1 MSDSPEVFTSRRE
14 RREAERGLAPI
25 FEAESEKIPSTPETS
40 PATSAYSPTLPAT
53 PVVDNSGF
61 EIQQSMPD
69 SYRRQD
75 PAAVL
80 SRESFLEPASPLSFE
95 SATNLGTEP
104 VSASIVINHVPDLEN
119 NVMVIPETGDFLR
132 TGSIELPKLDT
143 STGGVS
149 KILEG
154 QAADEAIVEDS
165 LNSFVSSVA
174 PLRAA
179 GLAKSRSRAVE
190 VALTSRSG
198 QGQVYAVMSSA
209 VLMITVG
216 ALVVAA
222 YLLGIFE

>member
-1 MSDSPEVFTSRRE
+1 MSDAPEVFTSRRE
-14 RREAERGLAPI
+14 RREAEKGLSPKVHSEENAP
-25 FEAESEKIPSTPETS
+25 AEKPENVYETQTYSPPPSISPTISTTGSDIQQTTPE
-40 PATSAYSPTLPAT
+40 
-53 PVVDNSGF
+53 
-61 EIQQSMPD
+61 
-69 SYRRQD
+69 SYKRQD
-75 PAAVL
+75 QSAARVN
-80 SRESFLEPASPLSFE
+80 ESYLEPASPLSFE

-104 VSASIVINHVPDLEN
+104 ISASIVINHVPDLEN
-119 NVMVIPETGDFLR
+119 NVMIIPETGDFLR

-149 KILEG
+149 MILEG

-174 PLRAA
+174 PLRAT
-179 GLAKSRSRAVE
+179 GLAKSRSRNVE

-198 QGQVYAVMSSA
+198 QGHIYAVMSTA

-222 YLLGIFE
+222 YLLGIFN

>member
-1 MSDSPEVFTSRRE
+1 MSEPQEVFTSRRE
-14 RREAERGLAPI
+14 RREAERSSNLR
-25 FEAESEKIPSTPETS
+25 PETFS
-40 PATSAYSPTLPAT
+40 DLTQDSAEVIPASGQKTEYPPTA
-53 PVVDNSGF
+53 VDTSGF
-61 EIQQSMPD
+61 EIQQTMPQ
-69 SYRRQD
+69 SYRTR
-75 PAAVL
+75 
-80 SRESFLEPASPLSFE
+80 REELGSNRETFLEPTGPLSFE

-104 VSASIVINHVPDLEN
+104 ISASIVINHVPDLEN

-149 KILEG
+149 MIMEG

-174 PLRAA
+174 PLRAT
-179 GLAKSRSRAVE
+179 GLAKSRSKAVE

-198 QGQVYAVMSSA
+198 QGHVYAVMSTA

-222 YLLGIFE
+222 FLLGIFE